1 MPFLTT
7 FRQYFSAI
15 FLFIVIFGLN
25 ISYQYM
31 KYLDFISEDAILVQG
46 VVKNIYQK
54 DNYNI
59 LKIKTKDFSFFTSD
73 SLKNKIEQNSIVSAY
88 LITKNITFIQYLK
101 GFYALSF
108 SMKSIS
114 KDNVLDSITNTINS
128 QHTNKYIQNLF
139 NALFLAIP
147 IDEELRKICA
157 MYGVSHLVA
166 ISGFHLSILSA
177 MLYFIFYIPYGY
189 FYKRYFP
196 YRNKKFDIF
205 IVVSIFLT
213 IYLILTDFVPSLL
226 RAFIM
231 FILGVY
237 FARSNI
243 KIISFETLAI
253 VVFVIIGLFADLLF
267 SLSFWFSVA
276 GVFYIFLFLKYFKN
290 LSKLV
295 KFIFF
300 NIWIYLAMN
309 PIVHFFFDTTSLIQ
323 LISPIITLLFTIF
336 YPIELIAHIFGYGD
350 ILDFLLIKAILL
362 DFEIVSKSISW
373 WVFIIYI
380 LLSFFSI
387 KVKKIFIALN
397 IFIVFFTFWLYVL

>member
-189 FYKRYFP
+189 FHKRYFP

-253 VVFVIIGLFADLLF
+253 VVFIIISLFPDLLF

>member
-166 ISGFHLSILSA
+166 ISGFHLSILSG

-189 FYKRYFP
+189 FHKRYFP

-253 VVFVIIGLFADLLF
+253 VVFIIISLFPDLLF

-290 LSKLV
+290 LSKIV

-309 PIVHFFFDTTSLIQ
+309 PIVHFFFDTTSLMQ

-397 IFIVFFTFWLYVL
+397 IFIIFFTFWLYIL

>member
-31 KYLDFISEDAILVQG
+31 KYIDFISEDTILVQG

-59 LKIKTKDFSFFTSD
+59 LKIKTKDFSFFTSN
-73 SLKNKIEQNSIVSAY
+73 SLKNNIEQNSIVSAY

-108 SMKSIS
+108 SMKSIN
-114 KDNVLDSITNTINS
+114 KDKVLDKITNAINS

-189 FYKRYFP
+189 FHKRYFP

-253 VVFVIIGLFADLLF
+253 VVFIIISLFPDLLF

-397 IFIVFFTFWLYVL
+397 IFIVFFTFWLYIL

>member
-59 LKIKTKDFSFFTSD
+59 LKIKTKDFSFFTSN
-73 SLKNKIEQNSIVSAY
+73 SLKNNIEQNSIVSVY

-189 FYKRYFP
+189 FHKRYFP

-253 VVFVIIGLFADLLF
+253 VVFIIISLFPDLLF

-290 LSKLV
+290 LSKIV

-309 PIVHFFFDTTSLIQ
+309 PIVHFFFDTTSLMQ

-350 ILDFLLIKAILL
+350 ILDFLLIKAISL

-397 IFIVFFTFWLYVL
+397 IFIVFFTFWLYIL